1 MTVVNGVSPY
11 SNTRA
16 VQSTSAESNRSQ
28 ELGQDLFLQL
38 LVTQLRYQDP
48 LRGGTQDTGQMIT
61 QLTLFSL
68 MEQLVKLQQTV
79 ERSEQLSENGRALG
93 LLNRTVEVLDDQGQP
108 VRGKVTAVNFYSS
121 QPYLTIDGR
130 EFPLRKVVAVEGEE

>member
-16 VQSTSAESNRSQ
+16 VQSTSTESNRSQ

-48 LRGGTQDTGQMIT
+48 LSGGYPRIQ
-61 QLTLFSL
+61 
-68 MEQLVKLQQTV
+68 
-79 ERSEQLSENGRALG
+79 GR
-93 LLNRTVEVLDDQGQP
+93 
-108 VRGKVTAVNFYSS
+108 
-121 QPYLTIDGR
+121 
-130 EFPLRKVVAVEGEE
+130 

>member
-1 MTVVNGVSPY
+1 
-11 SNTRA
+11 
-16 VQSTSAESNRSQ
+16 
-28 ELGQDLFLQL
+28 
-38 LVTQLRYQDP
+38 
-48 LRGGTQDTGQMIT
+48 GTQDTGQMIT